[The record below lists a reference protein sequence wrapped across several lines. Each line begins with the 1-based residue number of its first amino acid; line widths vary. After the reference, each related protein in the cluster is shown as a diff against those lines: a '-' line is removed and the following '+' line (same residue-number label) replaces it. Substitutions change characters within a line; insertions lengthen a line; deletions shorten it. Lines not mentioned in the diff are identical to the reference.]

1 VNPEFH
7 KDVDAALERIAAHIR
22 RTPVEFSHSM
32 SNSSGCKVLLKL
44 ENLQI
49 TGSFKARGA
58 VNKMSLLAPEHPERI
73 ITASSGNHGSAVAYA
88 SKILELESLI
98 FLPETVSSAKLSKI
112 EQFGAQ
118 VQIGGKD
125 SGDTEQAARAYALK
139 HGYPYV
145 SPYNDYDVI
154 AGQGTIAAEVSQQVS
169 GIDAVFIAVGGGGLI
184 SGIGGYLK
192 QMHPSVQ
199 IIACSPENSAAMH
212 YSLEAGTIIDID
224 HLETI
229 SDGTAGALEENAI
242 TYEYCHSVVDQSV
255 LLTEDEIIKSMKEFM
270 NSHQM
275 MIEGAAGAAIAGFS
289 KLQHQFQNKQVLI
302 VVCGANISSEK
313 LIEVLS

>member
-1 VNPEFH
+1 VNPEFY

-44 ENLQI
+44 ENLQV

-58 VNKMSLLAPEHPERI
+58 VNKMSLLALEHPERI
-73 ITASSGNHGSAVAYA
+73 ITFSSGNHGSAVAYA
-88 SKILELESLI
+88 AKILEFESLI

-199 IIACSPENSAAMH
+199 IVACSPENSAAMH

-229 SDGTAGALEENAI
+229 SDGTAGALEENSI

-255 LLTEDEIIKSMKEFM
+255 LLTEDEIIRSMKEFM

-275 MIEGAAGAAIAGFS
+275 MIEGSAGVAIAGFS

>member
-1 VNPEFH
+1 
-7 KDVDAALERIAAHIR
+7 
-22 RTPVEFSHSM
+22 M
-32 SNSSGCKVLLKL
+32 
-44 ENLQI
+44 
-49 TGSFKARGA
+49 
-58 VNKMSLLAPEHPERI
+58 
-73 ITASSGNHGSAVAYA
+73 
-88 SKILELESLI
+88 
-98 FLPETVSSAKLSKI
+98 
-112 EQFGAQ
+112 
-118 VQIGGKD
+118 
-125 SGDTEQAARAYALK
+125 
-139 HGYPYV
+139 
-145 SPYNDYDVI
+145 
-154 AGQGTIAAEVSQQVS
+154 
-169 GIDAVFIAVGGGGLI
+169 FIAVGGGGLI

-199 IIACSPENSAAMH
+199 IVACSPENSAAMH

-275 MIEGAAGAAIAGFS
+275 MIEGAAGVAIAGFS

>member
-1 VNPEFH
+1 
-7 KDVDAALERIAAHIR
+7 
-22 RTPVEFSHSM
+22 M

-58 VNKMSLLAPEHPERI
+58 VNKMSLLALEHPERI
-73 ITASSGNHGSAVAYA
+73 ITFSSGNHGSAVAYA

-125 SGDTEQAARAYALK
+125 SGDAEQAARAYALK

-199 IIACSPENSAAMH
+199 IVACSPENSAAMH

-255 LLTEDEIIKSMKEFM
+255 LLTEDEIIRSMKEFM

-275 MIEGAAGAAIAGFS
+275 MIEGSAGVAIAGFS

>member
-1 VNPEFH
+1 MNPEFY

-44 ENLQI
+44 ENLQV

-58 VNKMSLLAPEHPERI
+58 VNKMSLLALENPEKI

-88 SKILELESLI
+88 SKILELDSLI

-118 VQIGGKD
+118 VHIEGKD
-125 SGDTEQAARAYALK
+125 TGDTEQAARAYALK
-139 HGYPYV
+139 HGYPYL

-255 LLTEDEIIKSMKEFM
+255 LLTEDEIIKSMKGFM

-275 MIEGAAGAAIAGFS
+275 MIEGAAGVAIAGFS

>member
-1 VNPEFH
+1 MNPEFY

-58 VNKMSLLAPEHPERI
+58 VNKMSLLALENPEKI

-88 SKILELESLI
+88 AKILEFESLI

-118 VQIGGKD
+118 VHIEGKD
-125 SGDTEQAARAYALK
+125 TGDTEQAARAYALK
-139 HGYPYV
+139 HGYPYL

-199 IIACSPENSAAMH
+199 IVACSPENSAAMH

-275 MIEGAAGAAIAGFS
+275 MIEGSAGVAIAGFS

>member
-1 VNPEFH
+1 MKPEFY
-7 KDVDAALERIAAHIR
+7 KDVDAALERIAIHIR

-58 VNKMSLLAPEHPERI
+58 VNKMSLLALENPEKI

-88 SKILELESLI
+88 SKILELDSLI

-118 VQIGGKD
+118 VHIEGKD
-125 SGDTEQAARAYALK
+125 TGDSEQAARAYALK
-139 HGYPYV
+139 HGYPYL

-192 QMHPSVQ
+192 QVHPSVQ

-212 YSLEAGTIIDID
+212 YSLEAGTIIDIN

-255 LLTEDEIIKSMKEFM
+255 LLTEDEIIKSMKGFM

-275 MIEGAAGAAIAGFS
+275 MIEGAAGVAIAGFS
-289 KLQHQFQNKQVLI
+289 KIQHQFQNKQVLI

>member
-1 VNPEFH
+1 VNPEFC
-7 KDVDAALERIAAHIR
+7 KDVDAALERITTHIR

-58 VNKMSLLAPEHPERI
+58 VNKMSLLALEHPERI
-73 ITASSGNHGSAVAYA
+73 ITFSSGNHGSAVAYA

-118 VQIGGKD
+118 VHIEGKD
-125 SGDTEQAARAYALK
+125 SGDTEQVARAYALK

-242 TYEYCHSVVDQSV
+242 TYEYCHSIVDQSV
-255 LLTEDEIIKSMKEFM
+255 LLTEDEIIRSMKEFM

-275 MIEGAAGAAIAGFS
+275 MIEGSAGVAIAGFS

>member
-1 VNPEFH
+1 MKPEFY
-7 KDVDAALERIAAHIR
+7 KDVDAALERIAIHIR

-44 ENLQI
+44 ENLQV

-58 VNKMSLLAPEHPERI
+58 VNKMSLLALENPEKI

-88 SKILELESLI
+88 SKILELDSLI

-118 VQIGGKD
+118 VHIEGKD
-125 SGDTEQAARAYALK
+125 TGDTEQAARAYALK
-139 HGYPYV
+139 HGYPYL

-199 IIACSPENSAAMH
+199 IVACSPENSAAMH

-242 TYEYCHSVVDQSV
+242 TYEYCHSLVDQSV
-255 LLTEDEIIKSMKEFM
+255 LLTEDEIIKSMKGFM

-275 MIEGAAGAAIAGFS
+275 MIEGAAGVAIAGFS
-289 KLQHQFQNKQVLI
+289 KIQHQFQNKQVLI

>member
-1 VNPEFH
+1 MKPEFY
-7 KDVDAALERIAAHIR
+7 KDVDAALERIAIHIR

-44 ENLQI
+44 ENLQV

-58 VNKMSLLAPEHPERI
+58 VNKMSLLALENPEKI

-88 SKILELESLI
+88 SKILELDSLI

-118 VQIGGKD
+118 VHIEGKD
-125 SGDTEQAARAYALK
+125 TGDTEQAARAYALK
-139 HGYPYV
+139 HGYPYL

-184 SGIGGYLK
+184 SGTGGYLK

-242 TYEYCHSVVDQSV
+242 TYKYCHSVVAQSV

-275 MIEGAAGAAIAGFS
+275 MIEGAGGVAIAGFS
-289 KLQHQFQNKQVLI
+289 KIQHQFQNKQVLI

>member
-1 VNPEFH
+1 MNPEFC

-58 VNKMSLLAPEHPERI
+58 VNKMSLLALEHPERI
-73 ITASSGNHGSAVAYA
+73 ITFSSGNHGSAVAYA
-88 SKILELESLI
+88 AKILELESLI

-125 SGDTEQAARAYALK
+125 SGDAEQAARAYALK

-199 IIACSPENSAAMH
+199 IVACSPENSAAMH

-275 MIEGAAGAAIAGFS
+275 MIEGSAGVAIAGFS

>member
-1 VNPEFH
+1 MNPEFY

-44 ENLQI
+44 ENLQV

-58 VNKMSLLAPEHPERI
+58 VNKMSLLALEHPERI
-73 ITASSGNHGSAVAYA
+73 ITFSSGNHGSAVAYA

-199 IIACSPENSAAMH
+199 IVACSPENSAAMH

-255 LLTEDEIIKSMKEFM
+255 LLTEDEIIRSMKEFM

-275 MIEGAAGAAIAGFS
+275 MIEGSAGVAIAGFS

>member
-1 VNPEFH
+1 
-7 KDVDAALERIAAHIR
+7 
-22 RTPVEFSHSM
+22 
-32 SNSSGCKVLLKL
+32 
-44 ENLQI
+44 
-49 TGSFKARGA
+49 
-58 VNKMSLLAPEHPERI
+58 MSLLALEHPERI
-73 ITASSGNHGSAVAYA
+73 ITFSSGNHGSAVAYA
-88 SKILELESLI
+88 AKILELESLI

-199 IIACSPENSAAMH
+199 IVACSPENSAAMH

-255 LLTEDEIIKSMKEFM
+255 LLTEDEIIRSMKEFM

-275 MIEGAAGAAIAGFS
+275 MIEGSAGVAIAGFS

>member
-1 VNPEFH
+1 MNPEFH

-44 ENLQI
+44 ENLQV

-58 VNKMSLLAPEHPERI
+58 VNKMSLLALENPEKI

-88 SKILELESLI
+88 SKILELDSLI

-118 VQIGGKD
+118 VHIEGKD
-125 SGDTEQAARAYALK
+125 TGDTEQAARAYALK
-139 HGYPYV
+139 HGYPYL

-192 QMHPSVQ
+192 QVHPSVQ

-229 SDGTAGALEENAI
+229 SDGTAGALEENSI
-242 TYEYCHSVVDQSV
+242 TYEYCHSLVDQSV
-255 LLTEDEIIKSMKEFM
+255 LLTEDEIIKSMKGFM

-275 MIEGAAGAAIAGFS
+275 MIEGAAGVAIAGFS
-289 KLQHQFQNKQVLI
+289 KIQHQFQNKQVLI

>member
-1 VNPEFH
+1 MNPEFH
-7 KDVDAALERIAAHIR
+7 KDVDAALERIAIHIR

-44 ENLQI
+44 ENLQV

-58 VNKMSLLAPEHPERI
+58 VNKMSLLALENPEKI

-88 SKILELESLI
+88 SKILELDSLI

-118 VQIGGKD
+118 VHIEGKD
-125 SGDTEQAARAYALK
+125 TGDTEQAARAYALK
-139 HGYPYV
+139 HGYPYL

-229 SDGTAGALEENAI
+229 SDGTAGELEENAI

-255 LLTEDEIIKSMKEFM
+255 LLTEDEIIKSMKGFM

-275 MIEGAAGAAIAGFS
+275 MIEGAAGVAIAGFS

>member
-1 VNPEFH
+1 MKPEFY
-7 KDVDAALERIAAHIR
+7 KDVDAALERIAIHIR

-58 VNKMSLLAPEHPERI
+58 VNKMSLLALENPEKI

-88 SKILELESLI
+88 SKILELDSLI

-118 VQIGGKD
+118 VHIEGKD
-125 SGDTEQAARAYALK
+125 TGDSEQAARAYALK
-139 HGYPYV
+139 HGYPYL

-192 QMHPSVQ
+192 QVHPSVQ

-212 YSLEAGTIIDID
+212 YSLEVGAIIDID

-229 SDGTAGALEENAI
+229 SDGTAGSLEENAI

-275 MIEGAAGAAIAGFS
+275 MIEGAAGVAIAGFS
-289 KLQHQFQNKQVLI
+289 KIQHQFQNKQVLI

>member
-1 VNPEFH
+1 MNPEFY

-58 VNKMSLLAPEHPERI
+58 VNKMSLLALENPEKI

-88 SKILELESLI
+88 SKILELDSLI

-118 VQIGGKD
+118 VHIEGKD
-125 SGDTEQAARAYALK
+125 TGDTEQAARAYALK
-139 HGYPYV
+139 HGYPYL

-192 QMHPSVQ
+192 QMHPGVQ
-199 IIACSPENSAAMH
+199 IVACSPENSAAMH

-255 LLTEDEIIKSMKEFM
+255 LLTEDEIIKSMKGFM

>member
-1 VNPEFH
+1 MNQEFC
-7 KDVDAALERIAAHIR
+7 KDVDAALKRIATHIR
-22 RTPVEFSHSM
+22 KTPVEFSHSM
-32 SNSSGCKVLLKL
+32 SNSSGSKVLLKL
-44 ENLQI
+44 ENFQI

-58 VNKMSLLAPEHPERI
+58 VNKMSLMAEENPEKI

-88 SKILELESLI
+88 ASILGLDTLI
-98 FLPETVSSAKLSKI
+98 FLPENVSSAKLNKI
-112 EQFGAQ
+112 KQFGAK
-118 VQIGGKD
+118 VDIKSKD
-125 SGDTEQAARAYALK
+125 AGNAEKAARAYALK
-139 HGYPYV
+139 HGYPYL

-154 AGQGTIAAEVSQQVS
+154 AGQGTIAAEVTQQAT

-192 QMHPSVQ
+192 QMNPGVQ

-212 YSLEAGTIIDID
+212 YSLEADTIIDID

-275 MIEGAAGAAIAGFS
+275 MIEGAAGVAIAGFS
-289 KLQHQFQNKQVLI
+289 KIQHQFQNKQVLI

>member
-1 VNPEFH
+1 MNPEFC
-7 KDVDAALERIAAHIR
+7 KDVDAALERIAIHIR

-44 ENLQI
+44 ENLQV

-88 SKILELESLI
+88 SKILELDSLI

-125 SGDTEQAARAYALK
+125 SGDAEQAARAYALK

-154 AGQGTIAAEVSQQVS
+154 AGQGTIAAEVSQQVDE
-169 GIDAVFIAVGGGGLI
+169 IDAVFIAVGGGGLI

-199 IIACSPENSAAMH
+199 IVACSPENSAAMH

-255 LLTEDEIIKSMKEFM
+255 LLTEDEIIRSMKEFM

-275 MIEGAAGAAIAGFS
+275 MIEGSAGVAIAGFS

>member
-1 VNPEFH
+1 MNPEFY
-7 KDVDAALERIAAHIR
+7 KDVDAALGRIATHIR

-58 VNKMSLLAPEHPERI
+58 VNKMSLLALEHPERI

-88 SKILELESLI
+88 AKILEFESLI

-125 SGDTEQAARAYALK
+125 SGDAEQAARAYALK

-184 SGIGGYLK
+184 SGIGSYLK

-275 MIEGAAGAAIAGFS
+275 MIEGSAGVAIAGFS

>member
-1 VNPEFH
+1 
-7 KDVDAALERIAAHIR
+7 
-22 RTPVEFSHSM
+22 
-32 SNSSGCKVLLKL
+32 
-44 ENLQI
+44 
-49 TGSFKARGA
+49 
-58 VNKMSLLAPEHPERI
+58 
-73 ITASSGNHGSAVAYA
+73 
-88 SKILELESLI
+88 
-98 FLPETVSSAKLSKI
+98 LSKI

-118 VQIGGKD
+118 VHIEGKD
-125 SGDTEQAARAYALK
+125 SGDAEQAARAYALK

-199 IIACSPENSAAMH
+199 IVACSPENSAAMH

-275 MIEGAAGAAIAGFS
+275 MIEGSAGVAIAGFS

>member
-1 VNPEFH
+1 MNPEFC

-58 VNKMSLLAPEHPERI
+58 VNKMSLLALEHPERI
-73 ITASSGNHGSAVAYA
+73 ITFSSGNHGSAVAYA
-88 SKILELESLI
+88 AKILELDSLI

-199 IIACSPENSAAMH
+199 IVACSPENSAAMH

-242 TYEYCHSVVDQSV
+242 TYEYCRSVVDQSV
-255 LLTEDEIIKSMKEFM
+255 LLTEDEIIRSMKEFM

-275 MIEGAAGAAIAGFS
+275 MIEGSAGVAIAGFS

>member
-1 VNPEFH
+1 MNPEFH

-44 ENLQI
+44 ENLQV

-58 VNKMSLLAPEHPERI
+58 VNKMSLLALENPEKI

-88 SKILELESLI
+88 SKILELDSLI

-118 VQIGGKD
+118 VHIEGKD
-125 SGDTEQAARAYALK
+125 TGDTEQAARAYALK
-139 HGYPYV
+139 HGYPYL

-255 LLTEDEIIKSMKEFM
+255 LLTEDEIIKSMKGFM

-275 MIEGAAGAAIAGFS
+275 MIEGAAGVAIAGFS

>member
-1 VNPEFH
+1 MNPEFH
-7 KDVDAALERIAAHIR
+7 KDVDAALERIAAHVR

-44 ENLQI
+44 ENLQV

-58 VNKMSLLAPEHPERI
+58 VNKMSLLALENPEKI

-88 SKILELESLI
+88 SKILELDSLI

-118 VQIGGKD
+118 VHIEGKD
-125 SGDTEQAARAYALK
+125 TGDTEQAARAYALK
-139 HGYPYV
+139 HGYPYL

-199 IIACSPENSAAMH
+199 IVACSPENSAAMH

-255 LLTEDEIIKSMKEFM
+255 LLTEDEIIKSMKGFM

-275 MIEGAAGAAIAGFS
+275 MIEGAAGVAIAGFS
-289 KLQHQFQNKQVLI
+289 KIQHQFQNKQVLI

>member
-1 VNPEFH
+1 
-7 KDVDAALERIAAHIR
+7 
-22 RTPVEFSHSM
+22 
-32 SNSSGCKVLLKL
+32 
-44 ENLQI
+44 
-49 TGSFKARGA
+49 
-58 VNKMSLLAPEHPERI
+58 
-73 ITASSGNHGSAVAYA
+73 VAYA

-125 SGDTEQAARAYALK
+125 SGDAEQAARAYALK

-199 IIACSPENSAAMH
+199 IVACSPENSAAMH

-275 MIEGAAGAAIAGFS
+275 MIEGSAGVAIAGFS

>member
-1 VNPEFH
+1 VKPEFY
-7 KDVDAALERIAAHIR
+7 KDVDAALERIAIHIR

-44 ENLQI
+44 ENLQV

-58 VNKMSLLAPEHPERI
+58 VNKMSLLALENPEKI

-88 SKILELESLI
+88 SQILELDSLI

-118 VQIGGKD
+118 VHIEGKD
-125 SGDTEQAARAYALK
+125 TGDTEQAARAYALK
-139 HGYPYV
+139 HGYPYL

-192 QMHPSVQ
+192 QVHPSVQ

-212 YSLEAGTIIDID
+212 YSLEAGTIIDIN

-255 LLTEDEIIKSMKEFM
+255 LLTEDEIIKSMKGFM
-270 NSHQM
+270 NRHQM
-275 MIEGAAGAAIAGFS
+275 MIEGAAGVAIAGFS

>member
-1 VNPEFH
+1 MKPEFY
-7 KDVDAALERIAAHIR
+7 KDVDAALERIAIHIR

-58 VNKMSLLAPEHPERI
+58 VNKMSLLALENPEKI

-88 SKILELESLI
+88 SKILELDSLI

-118 VQIGGKD
+118 VHIEGKD
-125 SGDTEQAARAYALK
+125 TGDTEQAARAYALK
-139 HGYPYV
+139 HGYPYL

-199 IIACSPENSAAMH
+199 IVACSPENSAAIH
-212 YSLEAGTIIDID
+212 YSLEAGTIIYID
-224 HLETI
+224 HLETN

-242 TYEYCHSVVDQSV
+242 TYKYCHSVVDQSV

-275 MIEGAAGAAIAGFS
+275 MIEGAAGVAIAGFS
-289 KLQHQFQNKQVLI
+289 KIQHQFQNKQVLI

>member
-1 VNPEFH
+1 MNPEFH

-44 ENLQI
+44 ENLQV

-58 VNKMSLLAPEHPERI
+58 VNKMSLLALENPEKI

-88 SKILELESLI
+88 SKILELDSLI

-118 VQIGGKD
+118 VHIEGKD
-125 SGDTEQAARAYALK
+125 TGDTEQAARAYALK
-139 HGYPYV
+139 HGYPYL

-192 QMHPSVQ
+192 QVHPSVQ

-242 TYEYCHSVVDQSV
+242 TYEYCHSLVDQSV
-255 LLTEDEIIKSMKEFM
+255 LLTEDEIIKSMKGFM

-275 MIEGAAGAAIAGFS
+275 MIEGAAGVAIAGFS
-289 KLQHQFQNKQVLI
+289 KIQHQFQNKQVLI

>member
-1 VNPEFH
+1 VNPEFY

-44 ENLQI
+44 ENLQV

-58 VNKMSLLAPEHPERI
+58 VNKMSLLALENPEKI

-88 SKILELESLI
+88 SKILELDSLI

-118 VQIGGKD
+118 VHIEGKD
-125 SGDTEQAARAYALK
+125 TGDTEQAARAYALK
-139 HGYPYV
+139 HGYPYL

-192 QMHPSVQ
+192 QMHPGVQ
-199 IIACSPENSAAMH
+199 IVACSPENSAAMH
-212 YSLEAGTIIDID
+212 YSLEAGTIINID

-255 LLTEDEIIKSMKEFM
+255 LLTEDEIIKSMKGFM

-275 MIEGAAGAAIAGFS
+275 MIEGAAGTAIAGFS

>member
-1 VNPEFH
+1 MKPEFY
-7 KDVDAALERIAAHIR
+7 KDVDAALERIAIHIR

-58 VNKMSLLAPEHPERI
+58 VNKMSLLALEHPERI
-73 ITASSGNHGSAVAYA
+73 ITFSSGNHGSAVAYA

-199 IIACSPENSAAMH
+199 IVACSPENSAAMH

-255 LLTEDEIIKSMKEFM
+255 LLTEDEIIRSMKEFM

-275 MIEGAAGAAIAGFS
+275 MIEGSAGVAIAGFS

>member
-1 VNPEFH
+1 
-7 KDVDAALERIAAHIR
+7 
-22 RTPVEFSHSM
+22 M

-58 VNKMSLLAPEHPERI
+58 VNKMSLLALEHPERI

-88 SKILELESLI
+88 AKILEFESLI

-125 SGDTEQAARAYALK
+125 SGDAEQAARAYALK

-199 IIACSPENSAAMH
+199 IVACSPENSAAMH

-275 MIEGAAGAAIAGFS
+275 MIEGSAGVAIAGFS

>member
-44 ENLQI
+44 ENLQV

-58 VNKMSLLAPEHPERI
+58 VNKMSLLALENPEKI

-88 SKILELESLI
+88 SKILELDSLI

-118 VQIGGKD
+118 VHIEGKD
-125 SGDTEQAARAYALK
+125 TGDTEQAARAYALK
-139 HGYPYV
+139 HGYPYL

-199 IIACSPENSAAMH
+199 IVACSPENSAAMH

-275 MIEGAAGAAIAGFS
+275 MIEGAAGVAIAGFS
-289 KLQHQFQNKQVLI
+289 KIQHQFQNKQVLI

>member
-1 VNPEFH
+1 MNQEFC
-7 KDVDAALERIAAHIR
+7 KDVDAALKRIATHIR
-22 RTPVEFSHSM
+22 ETPVEFSHSM
-32 SNSSGCKVLLKL
+32 SNSSGSKVLLKL
-44 ENLQI
+44 ENFQI

-58 VNKMSLLAPEHPERI
+58 VNKMSLLALENPEKI

-88 SKILELESLI
+88 SKILELDSLI

-118 VQIGGKD
+118 VHIEGKD
-125 SGDTEQAARAYALK
+125 TGDTEQAARAYALK
-139 HGYPYV
+139 HGYPYL

-192 QMHPSVQ
+192 QMHPGVQ
-199 IIACSPENSAAMH
+199 IVACSPENSAAMH

-255 LLTEDEIIKSMKEFM
+255 LLTEDEIIRSMKKFM

-275 MIEGAAGAAIAGFS
+275 MIEGSAGVAIAGFS

>member
-1 VNPEFH
+1 MNPEFCE
-7 KDVDAALERIAAHIR
+7 DVDAALGRIATHIR

-44 ENLQI
+44 ENLQV

-58 VNKMSLLAPEHPERI
+58 VNKMSLLALENPEKI

-88 SKILELESLI
+88 AKILELDSLI

-118 VQIGGKD
+118 VQIEGKD

-275 MIEGAAGAAIAGFS
+275 MIEGSAGVAIAGFS

>member
-1 VNPEFH
+1 
-7 KDVDAALERIAAHIR
+7 
-22 RTPVEFSHSM
+22 M

-58 VNKMSLLAPEHPERI
+58 VNKMSLLALEHPERI

-88 SKILELESLI
+88 AKILELESLI

-125 SGDTEQAARAYALK
+125 SGDAEQAARAYALK

-199 IIACSPENSAAMH
+199 IVACSPENSAAMH

-275 MIEGAAGAAIAGFS
+275 MIEGSAGVAIAGFS